1 MAGVRAEDLSRVI
14 GAIYD
19 APLLCDWHPS
29 LEVLDAA
36 LGCTRVVLMTDDTNN
51 GRQYPVASRDPDV
64 EATYV
69 EHYMPLN
76 GAWPVLARQEV
87 GRAVLDRHVL
97 NMEAYERSVFFN
109 EFARPNGLVAASAIV
124 IGRDRGVTS
133 ALVVNHQE
141 RRAAT
146 EALDLRTLSL
156 LLPHYQRAVLLWQ
169 GRSAL
174 AHGNLSLWQAADRL
188 STAILVVDRA
198 GMILRTNEA
207 ASVFLR
213 HRAADILERRPFAGP
228 DAIRSDLLLA
238 LQHSLAT
245 SEPTS
250 AQGRHRVETGSH
262 AYALTMLPL
271 QGPPDWIGIRRTC
284 YVIIVSDLTAA
295 PANACDALIA
305 SFGLTKAEAKLAVA
319 LGGDGN
325 LANTAASLGI
335 RLSTAKTL
343 LNRAFAKT
351 GSHTQ
356 SQLVR
361 LVERFSLVRD
371 APVRLSAT
379 SARETDPRR

>member
-1 MAGVRAEDLSRVI
+1 MRAEDLSRVI

-19 APLLCDWHPS
+19 APLLCDWRPS

-36 LGCTRVVLMTDDTNN
+36 LGCTRVVLMTDDTN
-51 GRQYPVASRDPDV
+51 GRQHPVASRDPDV
-64 EATYV
+64 EAAYV

-97 NMEAYERSVFFN
+97 DMEAYGKSVFFN

-141 RRAAT
+141 RQAAT
-146 EALDLRTLSL
+146 EALDLETLSL
-156 LLPHYQRAVLLWQ
+156 LVPHYQRAVLLWQ

-174 AHGNLSLWQAADRL
+174 AHGDLSLWQAADRF
-188 STAILVVDRA
+188 STAILVIDRT
-198 GMILRTNEA
+198 GTVLRANEA
-207 ASVFLR
+207 ASVLLR
-213 HRAADILERRPFAGP
+213 ARAADVLERRPFAGP
-228 DAIRSDLLLA
+228 DAIRSDLLLS
-238 LQHSLAT
+238 LRHSLAT
-245 SEPTS
+245 SEPVS
-250 AQGRHRVETGSH
+250 AQGRHRVEAGGRT
-262 AYALTMLPL
+262 YAFTMLPL
-271 QGPPDWIGIRRTC
+271 QGPPDWIGTRRSC

-295 PANACDALIA
+295 PANARDALIA
-305 SFGLTKAEAKLAVA
+305 SYGLTKAEARLAVT
-319 LGGDGN
+319 LGGDGS
-325 LANTAASLGI
+325 LGDAAASLGI

-351 GSHTQ
+351 ESHTQ

-361 LVERFSLVRD
+361 LVERLSLAGD
-371 APVRLSAT
+371 APARPSALR
-379 SARETDPRR
+379 AHGTDPTR